1 MLILL
6 AIPSLFASE
15 LVRVDIPD
23 HPQAIAT
30 SATGST
36 LLGPPEDGTPY
47 RPEPVPETT
56 GTAHDGWTALEALD
70 AMGVGPWHA
79 AGFDGSGV
87 KVAVFDIQWFG
98 LEQHPTLSSL
108 SNHDCFGHRSCAL
121 PIDTIRPQ
129 FAFETGKHGIACAE
143 VVQAIAPGAELHLVR
158 VNGLTALE
166 NAVAWAVREEMDL
179 VSMSMSFFSESFYD
193 GTGSINSAVDALVD
207 AGILLVNSA
216 GNYARQHRAD
226 TFIDRDSD
234 GRHEFEWGSELL
246 PIYLPEGSTK
256 ITLSWDE
263 YRRCGATDLDAYL
276 YDEAGDLVSRSTRPQ
291 SIDNDNCF
299 PVESFTVE
307 VDDASWHYLLIH
319 RDAGRSVVDFKVMT
333 RRGQIYDATAE
344 GSVTDPGSH
353 PHVFTVGA
361 VLADGYRLNEV
372 ETFSSQGPTSAG
384 ADKPD
389 ITGPDGLTTSA
400 YGQKRFYGTS
410 AATPAVAGALALM
423 LSEDPTL
430 TPREAALAL
439 QASAIA
445 MTPAWAEPEPSVGA
459 GKAHLPPL
467 SEVHRGCGR
476 GAPLLMVLFWL
487 PLSALRRRN

>member
-1 MLILL
+1 M
-6 AIPSLFASE
+6 
-15 LVRVDIPD
+15 
-23 HPQAIAT
+23 
-30 SATGST
+30 
-36 LLGPPEDGTPY
+36 
-47 RPEPVPETT
+47 
-56 GTAHDGWTALEALD
+56 
-70 AMGVGPWHA
+70 
-79 AGFDGSGV
+79 
-87 KVAVFDIQWFG
+87 
-98 LEQHPTLSSL
+98 
-108 SNHDCFGHRSCAL
+108 
-121 PIDTIRPQ
+121 
-129 FAFETGKHGIACAE
+129 
-143 VVQAIAPGAELHLVR
+143 
-158 VNGLTALE
+158 
-166 NAVAWAVREEMDL
+166 
-179 VSMSMSFFSESFYD
+179 
-193 GTGSINSAVDALVD
+193 
-207 AGILLVNSA
+207 
-216 GNYARQHRAD
+216 
-226 TFIDRDSD
+226 
-234 GRHEFEWGSELL
+234 
-246 PIYLPEGSTK
+246 
-256 ITLSWDE
+256 
-263 YRRCGATDLDAYL
+263 

-291 SIDNDNCF
+291 SIDNDDCF

>member
-6 AIPSLFASE
+6 AIPSLLASE
-15 LVRVDIPD
+15 LVRVDVPD
-23 HPQAIAT
+23 HPLAIAS
-30 SATGST
+30 SAVGST
-36 LLGPPEDGTPY
+36 LLGPPDDGTPY

-56 GTAHDGWTALEALD
+56 ASAYDGWTASEALEV
-70 AMGVGPWHA
+70 MGVEPWHA

-87 KVAVFDIQWFG
+87 KIAVFDIQWFG

-121 PIDTIRPQ
+121 PIDTLRPQ
-129 FAFETGKHGIACAE
+129 FAFETGKHGLACAE
-143 VVQAIAPGAELHLVR
+143 VIQAIAPGADLYLVR

-166 NAVAWAVREEMDL
+166 NAVAWAIREEMDL

-193 GTGSINSAVDALVD
+193 GTGSINTAVDGLVD

-216 GNYARQHRAD
+216 GNYAQQHRAD
-226 TFIDRDSD
+226 TFLDQDAD
-234 GRHEFEWGSELL
+234 GRHEFERDSELL

-256 ITLSWDE
+256 VSLSWDE
-263 YRRCGATDLDAYL
+263 YRRCGTTDLDAYM
-276 YDEAGDLVSRSTRPQ
+276 YDEAGDLVGRSTRAQ
-291 SIDNDNCF
+291 ALNSDNCF
-299 PVESFTVE
+299 PVESFTVK
-307 VDDASWHYLLIH
+307 VDDAAWHYLLVH
-319 RDAGRSVVDFKVMT
+319 RSSGRSVVDFKVMT
-333 RRGQIYDATAE
+333 RRGQIYNATPQ

-372 ETFSSQGPTSAG
+372 ETYSSQGPTSAG

-410 AATPAVAGALALM
+410 AATPAVAGALALI
-423 LSEDPTL
+423 LSQDPSL

-439 QASAIA
+439 QASAIDT
-445 MTPAWAEPEPSVGA
+445 TPAWAEPATSTGA
-459 GKAHLPPL
+459 CKAHLPAL
-467 SEVHRGCGR
+467 GEVHSGCGS
-476 GAPLLMVLFWL
+476 GAPLLKVLFWL
-487 PLSALRRRN
+487 PMSAISRRN

>member
-6 AIPSLFASE
+6 AIPTLLASE
-15 LVRVDIPD
+15 LVRVDVPD
-23 HPQAIAT
+23 HPQAIAS
-30 SATGST
+30 SAVGST
-36 LLGPPEDGTPY
+36 LPSPPNDGTPY
-47 RPEPVPETT
+47 RPEPIPETT
-56 GTAHDGWTALEALD
+56 RTEHDGWTATEAID
-70 AMGVGPWHA
+70 VMGVEPWHQ
-79 AGFDGSGV
+79 AGIDGSGV

-121 PIDTIRPQ
+121 PIDTLRPQ

-143 VVQAIAPGAELHLVR
+143 VIQAIAPGADIHLVR

-166 NAVAWAVREEMDL
+166 NAVAWAVREDIDL

-193 GTGSINSAVDALVD
+193 GTGSINQAVDGLVD

-226 TFIDRDSD
+226 TFIDHDAD
-234 GRHEFEWGSELL
+234 GRHDFEWGSELL

-256 ITLSWDE
+256 ISLSWDE
-263 YRRCGATDLDAYL
+263 YRRCGATDLDAYM
-276 YDEAGDLVSRSTRPQ
+276 YDDNGDLVSRSTRSQ
-291 SIDNDNCF
+291 TLDNDNCF
-299 PVESFTVE
+299 PVESFTIE
-307 VDDASWHYLLIH
+307 VDDAAWHYLMVH
-319 RDAGRSVVDFKVMT
+319 RASGRSVVDFKVMT
-333 RRGQIYDATAE
+333 RRGQVYDATPE

-361 VLADGYRLNEV
+361 VLADGYRLNDV
-372 ETFSSQGPTSAG
+372 ETFSSQGPTAAG
-384 ADKPD
+384 TDKPD
-389 ITGPDGLTTSA
+389 IAGPDGLTTSA

-410 AATPAVAGALALM
+410 ASTPAVVGALALM
-423 LSEDPTL
+423 MSEDPSL
-430 TPREAALAL
+430 SPREAALAL
-439 QASAIA
+439 QSSAVA
-445 MTPAWAEPEPSVGA
+445 MTPAWAEPTTSVGA

-467 SEVHRGCGR
+467 GESHSGCGR
-476 GAPLLMVLFWL
+476 GAPLLMVFFWL